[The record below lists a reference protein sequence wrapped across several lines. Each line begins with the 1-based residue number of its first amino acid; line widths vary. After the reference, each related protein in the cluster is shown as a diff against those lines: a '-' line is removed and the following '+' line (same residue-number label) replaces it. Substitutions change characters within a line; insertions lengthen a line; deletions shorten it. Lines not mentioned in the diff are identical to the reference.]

1 MRSETKFIFVTGGV
15 LSGLGKGIM
24 SASVGAILK
33 ARGLKVNIQKLDPYL
48 NVDAGTLNPAEHG
61 EVFVT
66 EDGAETDLDL
76 GHYERFL
83 DQNLNQKCSLMSGKV
98 FQRVIEKERAGGY
111 LGKTVQ
117 VVSHLTVEIQ
127 DMILEAAKGSDVH
140 IVEVGGTVGD
150 YEGTHFIEA
159 IRQMRRRVGEENC
172 LYVHLAYL
180 PYLATSR
187 EIKTKPAQNSV
198 RDLRGLGIQPD
209 IIGARCDLPLKKEH
223 IEKISMFCDVDE
235 EAVVPLPTIKSVY
248 EVPLNLEKA
257 NLGNYITKKL
267 ELKSKKPDLSK
278 WLDLSKKI
286 SRKNGKVT
294 VGLVAKYLSNEDT
307 YKSITEA
314 LKAAGWKEGISVET
328 KWIDSEEIEKGNT
341 KGLLGID
348 AMAVLPGFGTRGIEG
363 KITAVRYAREQKIP
377 YLGICL
383 GMQVAVIEFAR
394 NVCGIKNAN
403 TEEVEPISQD
413 GRNPSEAS
421 SRRKIDEKCKELV
434 IHFMKEQKK
443 NIYESRYGGSMRLGT
458 YDCLL
463 EKNSLSYKLYGT
475 DHISERHRHRYEF
488 NNKYKK
494 RLEECGLKIMGMNP
508 KYNLVEMIE
517 VPDHPFFVACQFH
530 PEFKSR
536 PYAPRPLFTG
546 LVKAAIS
553 YKKSSVVASSTVV
566 Q

>member
-1 MRSETKFIFVTGGV
+1 MAKSETKYIFVTGGV

-24 SASVGAILK
+24 SASLGAILK

-83 DQNLNQKCSLMSGKV
+83 DQNLTRKSSLMSGKV
-98 FQRVIEKERAGGY
+98 FQHVIEKERAGGY
-111 LGKTVQ
+111 LGKTVR
-117 VVSHLTVEIQ
+117 VVSHLTAEIQ
-127 DMILEAAKGSDVH
+127 NMILEAAKGNDVH

-159 IRQMRRRVGEENC
+159 IRQMKRRIGEKNC

-180 PYLATSR
+180 PYLETSK
-187 EIKTKPAQNSV
+187 EIKTKPAQKSV
-198 RDLRGLGIQPD
+198 QDLRGLGIQPD
-209 IIGARCDLPLKKEH
+209 IIGARCDHPLKKEQ
-223 IEKISMFCDVDE
+223 IEKISIFCDVDE

-278 WLDLSKKI
+278 WTNLAKRI
-286 SRKNGKVT
+286 NHRNGKII
-294 VGLVAKYLSNEDT
+294 VGLGAKYLSNEDT

-314 LKAAGWKEGISVET
+314 VKAAGWKEGITVET
-328 KWIDSEEIEKGNT
+328 KWIDSEEIEKGNM

-348 AMAVLPGFGTRGIEG
+348 AMMVLPGFGTRGIEG
-363 KITAVRYAREQKIP
+363 KIIAARYAREQKIP

-394 NVCGIKNAN
+394 NVCGIK
-403 TEEVEPISQD
+403 
-413 GRNPSEAS
+413 R
-421 SRRKIDEKCKELV
+421 
-434 IHFMKEQKK
+434 
-443 NIYESRYGGSMRLGT
+443 
-458 YDCLL
+458 
-463 EKNSLSYKLYGT
+463 
-475 DHISERHRHRYEF
+475 
-488 NNKYKK
+488 
-494 RLEECGLKIMGMNP
+494 
-508 KYNLVEMIE
+508 
-517 VPDHPFFVACQFH
+517 
-530 PEFKSR
+530 
-536 PYAPRPLFTG
+536 
-546 LVKAAIS
+546 
-553 YKKSSVVASSTVV
+553 
-566 Q
+566 